1 MAPALLSDASLEG
14 NDMEGAKPIEHAR
27 LEDTGYHYA
36 LSPISGKYKRVIL
49 SAMMEYQPVQ
59 FNEMQRFLLRVS
71 DKTLSQQLKQPE
83 ADGLIARHMY
93 PQVPPGVEYT
103 LTERGESLMVVL
115 EKLCDLGNAHR
126 NESV

>member
-1 MAPALLSDASLEG
+1 
-14 NDMEGAKPIEHAR
+14 MEGTRPIEHAR

-36 LSPISGKYKRVIL
+36 VSLISGEYKRVIRYAL
-49 SAMMEYQPVQ
+49 MEYQPVR
-59 FNEMQRFLLRVS
+59 FNEMRRFLQKVS
-71 DKTLSQQLKQPE
+71 DKTLSQQLKQLE

-115 EKLCDLGNAHR
+115 DKLCDLGNAHR